1 MIHSQMTGNFVAITT
16 VLSPWGFRLKKLFK
30 NYTKKMDEAML
41 YKKIT
46 LKMMWL
52 LHIKHCKSVVKIL
65 LQYMCLKCFPPCIFH
80 RFLSDKALPH
90 DNVEK
95 SVLNL
100 SVRRCI
106 LSGYAR
112 NHFNHSWNRNPQN
125 LTWVWPDTPRWQRH
139 MWVSEFAFCLQ
150 LLQRC
155 TIDCRSSAL
164 THSPF
169 SFD

>member
-1 MIHSQMTGNFVAITT
+1 
-16 VLSPWGFRLKKLFK
+16 
-30 NYTKKMDEAML
+30 MDEDML

-80 RFLSDKALPH
+80 RYLS

-112 NHFNHSWNRNPQN
+112 NHFNHS
-125 LTWVWPDTPRWQRH
+125 
-139 MWVSEFAFCLQ
+139 
-150 LLQRC
+150 
-155 TIDCRSSAL
+155 
-164 THSPF
+164 
-169 SFD
+169 